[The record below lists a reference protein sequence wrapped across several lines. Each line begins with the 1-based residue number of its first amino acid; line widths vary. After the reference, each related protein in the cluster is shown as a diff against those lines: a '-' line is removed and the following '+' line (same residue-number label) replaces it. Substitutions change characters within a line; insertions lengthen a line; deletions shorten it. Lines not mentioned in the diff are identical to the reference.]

1 MSSDP
6 NDFRVEIIKSRP
18 QGIVSPT
25 LGSPVSGDVLDVTK
39 YVIRDSV
46 GSVNRA
52 TDRDLLSFKTG
63 DMTMAFKNGDGYFD
77 DLFAFFGATDT
88 WGCRVYRRGVAQ
100 FYGCL
105 IGLGSITF
113 DRKIKTCEV
122 TVYGLTKLLDMTA
135 ADTVKRTIADT
146 TVTTATLG
154 ASTLTVAST
163 SGLLSGDT
171 LHLTDHANAEDV
183 TVKQVTSATVVSL
196 EAALVRT
203 YAAGSSVSCT
213 TPFYRYKTISYLV
226 NALFTE
232 AGIGIAELRINDSQ
246 FDRAAPTPVNI
257 DVLQVPEYSVG
268 VNVYA
273 GFTKGS
279 TQKGGKHFVSVGY
292 VGVGIETFSQDTPD
306 GAWTS
311 VDTTAGGWMDW
322 SKYYTDGSAEPAIP
336 IRNNLAAN
344 DGEMFQLYGY
354 WCVGCDFK
362 SVRPRLFH
370 IYNSLGTAHLRVQDS
385 ANGLVWAPVVSGA
398 LPADNAINTAIG
410 GQGHGVEYDPG
421 RGTTGLAVVSWNGN
435 AGGTGTRQ
443 FQYLDMTALTWTDM
457 KQADDVAATGYFGPA
472 YCADLDVV
480 FALRGTAALGP
491 AFELCAF
498 RGTTRL
504 WKRPFPSCL
513 IESETA
519 ISGHAGFY
527 PTRSMRY
534 MDGILYCVAISD
546 GVPQLIWSRD
556 QFQTYTM
563 RPLGSAT
570 THARVATARVNGSL
584 RIACYSGATARNFQ
598 IAAPFY
604 AGTVA
609 YADFDGLSCAEA
621 LKKLSVL
628 TNALFFVDDD
638 LQGHFIARDLYDPGN
653 VFDMSN
659 VITDESDDFLW
670 DQTAQYVTASGNS
683 VKATAGLAAF
693 AADGIALDS
702 SFLPNEAF
710 AQALADSYFA
720 FYSALRKY
728 ISAGVHDVDGHIY
741 QPMDRVFIDSM
752 RYLVY
757 ESDHDLIGDSVS
769 VQLLED
775 R

>member
-232 AGIGIAELRINDSQ
+232 AGIGIAEYRISPSQ
-246 FDRAAPTPVNI
+246 FSTLAPT
-257 DVLQVPEYSVG
+257 LQNLSGLPTFAATNPFYTNPAQKDGYEYITQLVSGTRYQTSPDADWIVADAT
-268 VNVYA
+268 VQAWVDWSPY
-273 GFTKGS
+273 FVQGS
-279 TQKGGKHFVSVGY
+279 TGPAIVPRTPNDGEAVKGGDPHNCGWDLRGATMTMYAVGA
-292 VGVGIETFSQDTPD
+292 TSHRLTRR
-306 GAWTS
+306 TS
-311 VDTTAGGWMDW
+311 VDGTTWTAAADVTTPDVPGMLTPN
-322 SKYYTDGSAEPAIP
+322 TDDCYGCDYDPV
-336 IRNNLAAN
+336 RNQVIVYASGDKLL
-344 DGEMFQLYGY
+344 QLYD
-354 WCVGCDFK
+354 VA
-362 SVRPRLFH
+362 
-370 IYNSLGTAHLRVQDS
+370 GT
-385 ANGLVWAPVVSGA
+385 
-398 LPADNAINTAIG
+398 
-410 GQGHGVEYDPG
+410 
-421 RGTTGLAVVSWNGN
+421 
-435 AGGTGTRQ
+435 
-443 FQYLDMTALTWTDM
+443 TWTDI
-457 KQADDVAATGYFGPA
+457 KPAGEAAKLYGGFS
-472 YCADLDVV
+472 YCADLDC
-480 FALRGTAALGP
+480 FIGLRGTLSTGTV
-491 AFELCAF
+491 FDIVAF
-498 RGTTRL
+498 RGAARL
-504 WKRPFPSCL
+504 WVRTFPGVLVGGPGSL
-513 IESETA
+513 AS
-519 ISGHAGFY
+519 SNVW
-527 PTRSMRY
+527 PTDSIRY
-534 MDGILYCVAISD
+534 LNGKLYTVAITD
-546 GVPQLIWSRD
+546 GETQLIVSGD
-556 QFQTYTM
+556 QFVSYTA
-563 RPLGSAT
+563 RSVSAT
-570 THARVATARVNGSL
+570 GTAFRTFGGRVNNAYL
-584 RIACYSGATARNFQ
+584 ITAYSSTLPRVYLY
-598 IAAPFY
+598 AAPFY
-604 AGTVA
+604 AGVVE
-609 YADFDGLSCAEA
+609 YADFDGLSIAEA

-628 TNALFFVDDD
+628 TNALFFVDND

-670 DQTAQYVTASGNS
+670 DQTSQYVTASGNS